1 LNRLKEMLENNHALK
16 IQIQGHTDNVG
27 SDVANQTLSEQRA
40 KVVYDYLIQK
50 GIVVNRLTY
59 KGFGATQPIA
69 DNQTTEGKQQNR
81 RTAFMIVN

>member
-1 LNRLKEMLENNHALK
+1 
-16 IQIQGHTDNVG
+16 
-27 SDVANQTLSEQRA
+27 
-40 KVVYDYLIQK
+40 LIQK